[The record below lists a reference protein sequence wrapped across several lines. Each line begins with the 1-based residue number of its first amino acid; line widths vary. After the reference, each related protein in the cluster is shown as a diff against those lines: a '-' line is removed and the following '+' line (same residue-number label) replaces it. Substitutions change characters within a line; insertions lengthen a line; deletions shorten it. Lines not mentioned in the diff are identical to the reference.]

1 MRREWKLGTAP
12 KRSAISER
20 GLTRVPADGAGYSAL
35 DLIAVEEPLEIRIA
49 GDPIAVTMRTPGHDR
64 ELALGFL
71 FAEGVIRSASD
82 VGSLAH
88 CGRPGD
94 ESFENTLDVRA
105 APGVVLVSASEGPQ
119 RRGTLTTSA
128 CGVCGRRSIDDL
140 LARCAPPAGTRPTPT
155 LALLRDSVEHLRAH
169 QPSFE
174 RTGALHAA
182 AVLSAAGA
190 VLAAH
195 EDVGRHNAVDKVI
208 GELLLRAAGIGGA
221 PADAS
226 EDAAVAARATL
237 DAACVLVISGR
248 ISFEIVQKACVA
260 GIAAVCGISAP
271 TTLAIDLAERCRIA
285 LAGFVRD
292 GGLNLYTS
300 AAREL
305 VRTVLL

>member
-1 MRREWKLGTAP
+1 MTRR
-12 KRSAISER
+12 RAISER
-20 GLTRVPADGAGYSAL
+20 GLTRVPADGAGYSAV
-35 DLIAVEEPLEIRIA
+35 DRIAVEEPLEIRIA

-71 FAEGVIRSASD
+71 FAEGVIRSAGD
-82 VGSLAH
+82 VGALVH
-88 CGRPGD
+88 CGRAGD
-94 ESFENTLDVRA
+94 ESRQNTLDVRA
-105 APGVVLVSASEGPQ
+105 APGVVLVSESEGLQ

-140 LARCAPPAGTRPTPT
+140 LARCGPPAGTRPTAT
-155 LALLRDSVEHLRAH
+155 LALLRDSVARLRSH

-174 RTGALHAA
+174 LTGALHAA
-182 AVLSAAGA
+182 AVLSADGT

-195 EDVGRHNAVDKVI
+195 EDVGRHNAVDKAI
-208 GELLLRAAGIGGA
+208 GELLLRAVGIGAAGN
-221 PADAS
+221 
-226 EDAAVAARATL
+226 DAAAASGASL

-260 GIAAVCGISAP
+260 GITAVCGISAP

-292 GGLNLYTS
+292 GSLNLYTT
-300 AAREL
+300 AARAL
-305 VRTVLL
+305 VHSTGSP

>member
-1 MRREWKLGTAP
+1 MA

-20 GLTRVPADGAGYSAL
+20 GLTRVPADGAGYSAV
-35 DLIAVEEPLEIRIA
+35 DRIAVEEPLEIRIA
-49 GDPIAVTMRTPGHDR
+49 GDAIAVTMRTPGHDR

-71 FAEGVIRSASD
+71 FAEGVIRSARD

-88 CGRPGD
+88 CGRPGE

-105 APGVVLVSASEGPQ
+105 APGVVLVSSSEAPQ

-140 LARCAPPAGTRPTPT
+140 LARCGPPAGTRPTPT

-182 AVLSAAGA
+182 ALLSADGA

-208 GELLLRAAGIGGA
+208 GELLLRAAGVGDSGG
-221 PADAS
+221 
-226 EDAAVAARATL
+226 DAAAKPRATL

-292 GGLNLYTS
+292 GGLNLYTA

-305 VRTVLL
+305 VHSADTR